1 MLEIFRKQ
9 ISGENGGV
17 PDDEG
22 RSVVVPGDHV
32 VDGLI
37 VDELIS
43 FRQKRRR

>member
-1 MLEIFRKQ
+1 MLEIFGKQ
-9 ISGENGGV
+9 ISGEDGGV

-37 VDELIS
+37 VNELIG
-43 FRQKRRR
+43 FGQKRRR